1 METKIYKLRTFH
13 ISWFVVAKFISRGF
27 LKTAPQYQSAMFCW
41 GSGRR
46 LSKVLLTV
54 EQKSVERPSSCILLK
69 GMVKPIASGG
79 YLATFTIFYSLK
91 TNHSSR

>member
-54 EQKSVERPSSCILLK
+54 EQIRGKTQQLHFVKRHGKTHSIRGIFSYIYYILLIK
-69 GMVKPIASGG
+69 NQPFI
-79 YLATFTIFYSLK
+79 
-91 TNHSSR
+91 

>member
-1 METKIYKLRTFH
+1 METKIYKLGTFH

-54 EQKSVERPSSCILLK
+54 EKKIVERPSSCIADFGLE
-69 GMVKPIASGG
+69 KPIASMG
-79 YLATFTIFYSLK
+79 IFSYIYYILLIK
-91 TNHSSR
+91 NQPFI